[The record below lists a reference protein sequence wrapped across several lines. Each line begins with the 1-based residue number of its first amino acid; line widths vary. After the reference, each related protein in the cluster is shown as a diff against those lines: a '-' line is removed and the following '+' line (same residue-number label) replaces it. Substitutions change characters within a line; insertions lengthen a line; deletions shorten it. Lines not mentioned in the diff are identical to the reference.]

1 MTASTPAAAQKTY
14 WAEHAWLPT
23 GPVAGVRLCVENGSF
38 VRVEPRAHAHADD
51 IRLAGVVLPGLAN
64 SHSHAFHRALRGR
77 THGGSGDFWS
87 WREQMYAVTRRLD
100 PDTYLALARATYAEM
115 ALAGTTVVGEFHY
128 LHHDVDGRRYSDPN
142 AMSGALV
149 AAAAEAGLRLTLLD
163 TCYLA
168 GGLNGDGYLPPDRV
182 QQRFSDGTVD
192 AWWDR
197 MSARTASSG
206 SAYSAYSAGGAKV
219 RFGAAIHSVR
229 AVPKPALETLGS
241 LVADMPLH
249 VHLSEQPAENIAC
262 EIVHGCSPTRLLA
275 DTGVLRPDL
284 TAVHATHLSADDV
297 KLLGSVDGQAAFCP
311 TTERDLADGIGPG
324 RELADAGVSLSLGSD
339 QHAVIDPFEE
349 VRGLEMHERLVTNER
364 GRFRPEELMRAASA
378 NGYRSLGWFGGGVLA
393 PGALADFVVVRD
405 DTVRTVGSRA
415 GQILYA
421 ATASDVVMVVV
432 GGDVIVERGE
442 HVRLGSIAPLLRDA
456 FDALREDR

>member
-1 MTASTPAAAQKTY
+1 MTQTTY
-14 WAEHAWLPT
+14 WAEHAWLST
-23 GPVAGVRLCVENGSF
+23 GPAAGVRLSVEAGRF
-38 VRVEPRAHAHADD
+38 VRVEPRVHAHSDD
-51 IRLAGVVLPGLAN
+51 LRLAGVVLPGLAN
-64 SHSHAFHRALRGR
+64 THSHAFHRALRGR
-77 THGGSGDFWS
+77 THGGAGDFWS

-149 AAAAEAGLRLTLLD
+149 AAAAEAGLRITLLD

-168 GGLNGDGYLPPDRV
+168 GGLNGNGYLPPDRV

-192 AWWDR
+192 AWWER
-197 MSARTASSG
+197 MSDFAASFGTG
-206 SAYSAYSAGGAKV
+206 SRAKV

-229 AVPKPALETLGS
+229 AVPRPALETLGA

-249 VHLSEQPAENIAC
+249 VHLSEQPAENMAC

-297 KLLGSVDGQAAFCP
+297 KLLGSADAQAAFCP
-311 TTERDLADGIGPG
+311 TTERDLADGIGPA
-324 RELADAGVSLSLGSD
+324 RELSDAGVSLSLGSD

-364 GRFRPEELMRAASA
+364 GRFRPDELLRAASA

-405 DTVRTVGSRA
+405 DTVRTVGSKA

-421 ATASDVVMVVV
+421 ATASDVAMVVV

-456 FDALREDR
+456 FDALRDDR